1 MQTVGLDLLEATL
14 RGTTHSAKMVFNE
27 HGAIVFAAGSQH
39 RDMKLDGVSYED
51 DYKGNALA
59 AMIMPCK
66 IDVRYHAHFKAPEVA
81 AILNR
86 LLGGAG
92 LLPLPDLTLTYQ
104 GKVIALD

>member
-27 HGAIVFAAGSQH
+27 HGAIVFSAGSQH

-51 DYKGNALA
+51 DYNGNALA

-66 IDVRYHAHFKAPEVA
+66 IEVRYHARFKAPQVA
-81 AILNR
+81 ALLNR
-86 LLGGAG
+86 FLGGAG
-92 LLPLPDLTLTYQ
+92 LLPFPGLTLTYQ
-104 GKVIALD
+104 GKAVTLD